1 GRVARSPD
9 VAHGKPRSQ
18 ARGAAGGDRC
28 ARILPYARGPIMAA
42 TEVNPRDFMAL
53 RNGKAGS
60 RRRSAGALLAVVQRV
75 VAGASQTGVH
85 AVAAVDDVVPA
96 ASDDAVVASARV
108 DRVRAGAAQDQVVG
122 ARAVD
127 RAGAGDDVDQRQRP
141 AGG

>member
-1 GRVARSPD
+1 FGSQCVDQRGLADPGVAADQREPPAPVAQALQRLLQGLQLALTAKEYRRVVGRVARSPD

-60 RRRSAGALLAVVQRV
+60 RRRSAGAL
-75 VAGASQTGVH
+75 
-85 AVAAVDDVVPA
+85 
-96 ASDDAVVASARV
+96 
-108 DRVRAGAAQDQVVG
+108 
-122 ARAVD
+122 
-127 RAGAGDDVDQRQRP
+127 
-141 AGG
+141 